1 MTNRKKLLTLL
12 ALVPLLLLS
21 CAKDTPAPDVP
32 ASTTDAQPQA
42 SENPNLLTNIFRG
55 TPLTL
60 PAGCT
65 PMERVQPYYDSATQ
79 TLRVLCLYGD
89 STMILATLDADGNLL
104 EERTLVKGE
113 DPYPSKG
120 VVTADAIFF
129 QHTDYNADTMKYTY
143 YVMRYDLADDT
154 RTRSEDVAA
163 MFEVEKSYFNVQNMT
178 ADKKGYVYLTSDN
191 EIVVLDETLQYKFTI
206 RTDAY
211 VSSLVRDPDG
221 LVYVKDRLMA
231 GLCPID
237 RNSGMLGNALK
248 LPDSYSIAQYA
259 FGEGYDAYYS
269 DEDGLHGYT
278 IASAEDVLICNYAN
292 SDLYANNVDI
302 AAILDPDR
310 ILLYGEDGTSLVL
323 YKRSADVDL
332 SDVTTLTI
340 AHALDNSSLAGQ
352 IVEFNK
358 KNPDIRV
365 LTKNYAESGGDAER
379 QLINDMLTGVY
390 EPDIV
395 LGWGMYD
402 NVLAQMREN
411 DLYVDL
417 YQYIEKDEILAS
429 VRRMFE
435 SEDGKLTALP
445 ATINVSTYVAST
457 SVVGN
462 RVSWTLSDMLDLAE
476 NLPEG
481 TRLIQGL
488 SWQTA
493 SSAIFGNLG
502 YTMFVDV
509 ENGTCDF
516 ENEDFLRYL
525 AFLATLPE
533 TYNVAN
539 TRFEAEAAQANVT
552 GETLLKQQF
561 YTNVDIGQWI
571 RNYEIFQG
579 SEFTHI
585 GYANREG
592 EVGNAQVLGSPFA
605 ITTFCEDPDMAWAFI
620 ESVVDVPAGSN
631 GIPVL
636 KSRIMEVF
644 EAEYGRYYEFYADG
658 TKSILNTGGRNDPT
672 APMTKPGFRV
682 VFDEAEGAKML
693 DWLENGIGLPAGEHM
708 EQGLLDI
715 IDEEISRYLGGM
727 QTAEKCAEVLESRV
741 GLWLAEHE

>member
-332 SDVTTLTI
+332 SEITTLTI
-340 AHALDNSSLAGQ
+340 AHALDNPSLAGQ

-445 ATINVSTYVAST
+445 PTMNITTYATPKSL
-457 SVVGN
+457 VGD
-462 RVSWTLSDMLDLAE
+462 RVSWSLSDMLDLAE
-476 NLPEG
+476 TVPAG
-481 TRLIQGL
+481 AQLIMGL
-488 SWQTA
+488 SQQTA
-493 SSAIFGNLG
+493 SSAVFGNLG
-502 YTMFVDV
+502 YMMFVDV

-516 ENEDFLRYL
+516 ENEEFLRYL
-525 AFLATLPE
+525 ELLSTLPATFNE
-533 TYNVAN
+533 AN
-539 TRFEAEAAQANVT
+539 QRNT
-552 GETLLKQQF
+552 GEIFLQQRF
-561 YTNVDIGQWI
+561 YMSLSVHTWMQNFLDFGDT
-571 RNYEIFQG
+571 
-579 SEFTHI
+579 EFTHI
-585 GYANREG
+585 GYASPTSEI
-592 EVGNAQVLGSPFA
+592 GNTQILVKPFV
-605 ITTFCEDPDMAWAFI
+605 ITTFCEDPDMAWTFI
-620 ESVVDVPAGSN
+620 ESVLDVPADTFGMN

-636 KSRIMEVF
+636 KSRVTG
-644 EAEYGRYYEFYADG
+644 ALTKEYGTYYEFYTDG
-658 TKSILNTGGRNDPT
+658 SSRAYPPTQRYDPT